1 MSLNKINNK
10 KYINYNRN
18 SCINYYNEIQDFIL
32 KKIIPSRLKNKEGI
46 KRKTQSK
53 RRGKFRKM
61 IENKYR
67 IINNRLQYKYS
78 NNKIINWLN
87 IPFQNE
93 VETLLNYIHY
103 NNNHLKKDR
112 MVIHVID
119 AGFFWFGFSSD
130 IDKFIKKCGK
140 NHCENNIEKI
150 EKENKIIISKGPHI
164 TYQADIWYLPKELK
178 KNNILLN

>member
-10 KYINYNRN
+10 KYIKYNRN

-67 IINNRLQYKYS
+67 IINNRLQYKYT
-78 NNKIINWLN
+78 NNKIIKWLN

-93 VETLLNYIHY
+93 VETLLNYIH
-103 NNNHLKKDR
+103 
-112 MVIHVID
+112 
-119 AGFFWFGFSSD
+119 
-130 IDKFIKKCGK
+130 
-140 NHCENNIEKI
+140 
-150 EKENKIIISKGPHI
+150 
-164 TYQADIWYLPKELK
+164 
-178 KNNILLN
+178 